1 MTVSAIRPNAERVHS
16 PQAISALSK
25 EKLRMKAPRY
35 QRGSLMLQK
44 RKSLPDTWVY
54 RFYAQEKGRRVYKRH
69 VVGTVTDLPKR
80 KDAEKAVTQLR
91 IHINEG
97 AEFAPMNIE
106 QLAAHYERV
115 ELSRL
120 APSTQS
126 VYSDNLRN
134 HILPRWGEYSLAS
147 IKPIEVENW
156 LRDLKGVRGKDASPS
171 VKSKVRNLL
180 SALFSH
186 ALRYSFASRNPI
198 TPVRSSSQRLRD
210 PEFLDGPEFR
220 ALLEKLALRE
230 RVMVLLAGSTGM
242 RRSELIGLKWADIDF
257 ELGEARIIRSVWQ
270 NKLSNCKT
278 RASRKPVPLHE
289 VVTELLQE
297 WRKASAW
304 NSDDDFVFPSVR
316 HNGEHP
322 IAPDMILRRYIRPAI
337 QELGIEKHIGWHSFR
352 HGLGTMLRQQGV
364 DLKTAQ
370 ELLRHSNPRVTM
382 DLYQQSVSAE
392 KRVANAAAV
401 RGLLGDAVLQHL
413 SAPKSDA

>member
-1 MTVSAIRPNAERVHS
+1 MTVSAARPNSERVHS

-25 EKLRMKAPRY
+25 EKLRMKASRY

-44 RKSLPDTWVY
+44 RKSLPDIWVY
-54 RFYAQEKGRRVYKRH
+54 RFYVQEKGRRVYKRQ
-69 VVGTVTDLPKR
+69 VVGPVTDLPKR

-106 QLAAHYERV
+106 QLVAHYERV
-115 ELSRL
+115 ELPRL

-126 VYSDNLRN
+126 VYSDNLHN

-156 LRDLKGVRGKDASPS
+156 LRDLKGVKGKDASPS
-171 VKSKVRNLL
+171 VKSKVRNLMH
-180 SALFSH
+180 ALFSH

-210 PEFLDGPEFR
+210 PEFLDGLEFR
-220 ALLEKLALRE
+220 TLLGKLALRE
-230 RVMVLLAGSTGM
+230 RAMVLMAGSTGV
-242 RRSELIGLKWADIDF
+242 RRSELIGLKWSDISF
-257 ELGEARIIRSVWQ
+257 ELGEARITRSVWQ

-278 RASRKPVPLHE
+278 QASRKPVPLHE
-289 VVTELLQE
+289 VVMDVLQE
-297 WRKASAW
+297 WRNTSAW
-304 NSDDDFVFPSVR
+304 NGDDDFVFPSVR

-337 QELGIEKHIGWHSFR
+337 KELGIDKRIGWHSFR

-364 DLKTAQ
+364 DLKTTQ
-370 ELLRHSNPRVTM
+370 ELLRHANARITM
-382 DLYQQSVSAE
+382 ELYQQSITPE
-392 KRVANAAAV
+392 KRVANAVAV
-401 RGLLGDAVLQHL
+401 HGPLGDAVLQHP
-413 SAPKSDA
+413 SAPKPDA